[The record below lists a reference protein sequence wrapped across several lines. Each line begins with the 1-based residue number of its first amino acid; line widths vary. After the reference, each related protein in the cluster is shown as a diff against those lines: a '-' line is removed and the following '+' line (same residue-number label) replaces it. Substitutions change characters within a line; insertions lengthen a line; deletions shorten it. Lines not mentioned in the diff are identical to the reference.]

1 MDFNQ
6 AVLTVF
12 IVGAALIVAAMA
24 AVALTSGGA
33 PQPQSEVQPRGYALR
48 RRWFWALAAATV
60 LALIISL
67 PHLPYPSASA
77 MAADMHVTV
86 TAQQYGFTLPAELPR
101 GRPIIFDV
109 TSRDVNHGF
118 GIYGPDGRLIGQV
131 QAMPDYVNHLPFTF
145 TVPGHY
151 TIRCLE
157 YCGVG
162 HAYMQAS
169 FEVK

>member
-1 MDFNQ
+1 MDFNR

-12 IVGAALIVAAMA
+12 VIGSVLIIAVMVV
-24 AVALTSGGA
+24 VALTASGT
-33 PQPQSEVQPRGYALR
+33 PEPQSVVQPRGYALR
-48 RRWFWALAAATV
+48 RGWFWALGIAAAI
-60 LALIISL
+60 ALVISL
-67 PHLPYPSASA
+67 PALPYPSARELSTA
-77 MAADMHVTV
+77 RHVEV
-86 TAQQYGFTLPAELPR
+86 IAQQYGFTLPASLPL
-101 GRPIIFDV
+101 GAPVVFDV

-118 GIYGPDGRLIGQV
+118 GIYGPDGGLIGQV

-145 TVPGHY
+145 TAPGRY

-169 FEVK
+169 FEVR